1 MKIFSCCVRHV
12 IHTNLNINQL
22 LNTLFLTNRYQRQLR
37 QQEEGLL
44 PDGETLTLSPS
55 RIKCHHPKC
64 PRTNQNSTTNIQ
76 DQLITVMVPLN
87 TSRNAQTANSNDNH
101 ISSPENSDSMEHN
114 KHLAKKNGTIQE
126 CKDDKPKSFRL
137 TIPSTNESEQ
147 LIVSW
152 CLLQHW

>member
-1 MKIFSCCVRHV
+1 M
-12 IHTNLNINQL
+12 
-22 LNTLFLTNRYQRQLR
+22 R

-64 PRTNQNSTTNIQ
+64 PRTSQNSTTNIQ

-87 TSRNAQTANSNDNH
+87 ASRNMQTTNSTDNH

-114 KHLAKKNGTIQE
+114 KNTTKKNGSIQDG
-126 CKDDKPKSFRL
+126 KDDKQKTIRL
-137 TIPSTNESEQ
+137 RIPSTNESEQ
-147 LIVSW
+147 LIVS
-152 CLLQHW
+152 